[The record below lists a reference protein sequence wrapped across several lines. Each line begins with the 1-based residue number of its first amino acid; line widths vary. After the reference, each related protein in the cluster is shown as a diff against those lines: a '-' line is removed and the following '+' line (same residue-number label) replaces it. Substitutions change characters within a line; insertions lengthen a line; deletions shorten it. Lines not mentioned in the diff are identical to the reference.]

1 MRKKANLV
9 AVLQR
14 AILPDGGRDMQTNQ
28 AKATEDRLLTVRE
41 VAEMLGV
48 SVRLVNRLFATGELP
63 RVKIGRAARA
73 RLSDVERIIAEGVK

>member
-1 MRKKANLV
+1 
-9 AVLQR
+9 
-14 AILPDGGRDMQTNQ
+14 MQTKQ
-28 AKATEDRLLTVRE
+28 VEITQDRLLTVPE
-41 VAEMLGV
+41 VAEVLRV